1 MKGLRPVLLW
11 GTFIG
16 LIITALSFMGPLFM
30 INVYERVLQSRNET
44 TLVVLLAVTI
54 FAILAQSFLEAS
66 RANLLRRAAVQLDR
80 RISNEAFDAIQRAI
94 VKRPM
99 DQSIAT
105 LRDTETVRA
114 FVAGPT
120 LAGLM
125 DAVWFPVFI
134 IVTYIL
140 HPLLAVVALVT
151 GFLVGGLTIL
161 TSKVTTIP
169 LQEASKA
176 ELMATRRANAAFQNY
191 EAVHSMGMRG
201 PMRRLWSGLHEA
213 ALGWSVVADDRST
226 VARTLSSFVR
236 QVSGTSTIALAAFL
250 VLHRELNPGQIFAAS
265 IIVGMATAPLQRVIT
280 QWKSIGQAREAR
292 DRLQALFIAAATTG
306 PKMKLPKPRGEVSL
320 EAVAVVPPGKGVDSI
335 IVRNVSFDIP
345 AGSVLALIG
354 PSGCGKSSLLRVL
367 LNVWKPFAGEV
378 RIDGTAV
385 ENWDEDDLSRW
396 IGYLPQNVELFPGTI
411 EQNIARFTDASHDE
425 VIAAAELAGVHDLI
439 QKLPQGYNTEIGE
452 YGSLLSGG
460 QRQRVGLAR
469 AVFGEPSVIILDE
482 PNSNLDAVGE
492 ERLVQAIASL
502 KDAGKTVIF
511 VTHKVSLVSA
521 ADYVAVL
528 GNGTLSNFGS
538 KAEVMQRIAQ
548 PRVIVNRL
556 GATGS

>member
-1 MKGLRPVLLW
+1 MKDLRPVLLW

-105 LRDTETVRA
+105 LQDTETVRA

-120 LAGLM
+120 LVGLM
-125 DAVWFPVFI
+125 DAVWFPVFL

-140 HPLLAVVALVT
+140 HPLFAVVALIT
-151 GFLVGGLTIL
+151 GVLVGGLTVL

-306 PKMKLPKPRGEVSL
+306 PKMKLPKPRGAVSL

-335 IVRNVSFDIP
+335 ILRNVSFDIP

-452 YGSLLSGG
+452 YGSMLSGG

-469 AVFGEPSVIILDE
+469 AVFGEPSVVILDE

-502 KDAGKTVIF
+502 KDAGKTVVF

-528 GNGTLSNFGS
+528 SNGTLSNFGS